1 MDSSSQAVILFKL
14 ACILCTY
21 SILMV
26 KVVLPVDPTV
36 VKNHA
41 SSTAPVD
48 RTVVDGK
55 PVSGRVW
62 KKKQV
67 RVSNRKSASSRK
79 SLWEQKVLAKEKFK
93 QMKEF
98 EKEVIGRQQGIIQ
111 ARAEKTKE
119 KRKRRAEAE
128 LVNSRYQIL
137 TNDRKIKNMSKKQLR
152 QVKRMRMNAHLGVVE
167 FVGAYSK

>member
-1 MDSSSQAVILFKL
+1 
-14 ACILCTY
+14 
-21 SILMV
+21 
-26 KVVLPVDPTV
+26 
-36 VKNHA
+36 
-41 SSTAPVD
+41 
-48 RTVVDGK
+48 
-55 PVSGRVW
+55 
-62 KKKQV
+62 
-67 RVSNRKSASSRK
+67 
-79 SLWEQKVLAKEKFK
+79 
-93 QMKEF
+93 MKEF